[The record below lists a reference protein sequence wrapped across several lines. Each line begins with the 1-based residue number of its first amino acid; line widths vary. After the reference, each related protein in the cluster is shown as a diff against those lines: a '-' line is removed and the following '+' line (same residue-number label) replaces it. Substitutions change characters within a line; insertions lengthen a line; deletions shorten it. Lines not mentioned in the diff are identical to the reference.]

1 MPLTNKGKKIKAA
14 MREHYGKKKGDQ
26 VFYAS
31 ENAGKI
37 KGVAKKGSKK
47 RK

>member
-1 MPLTNKGKKIKAA
+1 MPLNKKGKEIKAA
-14 MREHYGKKKGDQ
+14 MEKEYGSKKGER

-37 KGVAKKGSKK
+37 KGVTKNKGGKKK
-47 RK
+47 